1 MVGAITFLSPHCLP
15 LVFGHLLGRAGGD
28 GPALAEESEQGAP
41 HPGVGLRVLGGVERR
56 GEAVGKLFGRVPMA
70 GVPFV
75 VVGQEAQQESL
86 ATSRVKVWA
95 ASFNPS
101 AMVR

>member
-1 MVGAITFLSPHCLP
+1 
-15 LVFGHLLGRAGGD
+15 
-28 GPALAEESEQGAP
+28 
-41 HPGVGLRVLGGVERR
+41 
-56 GEAVGKLFGRVPMA
+56 MA